1 MKKQTKLGQA
11 LIGGL
16 KDALAFE
23 KGEKMIKTTQRTL
36 TAPAPL
42 FTKNEIRKLR
52 EVLGI
57 TQLEFASLLNIDIG
71 TLRHWEQ
78 GRRKP
83 TSTTNRL
90 LQIFQEKPDLA
101 EELLG
106 A

>member
-11 LIGGL
+11 LISGL
-16 KDALAFE
+16 KDALAYE
-23 KGEKMIKTTQRTL
+23 KSDKKLKTSQRTL

-42 FTKNEIRKLR
+42 FSKNKIRKIR
-52 EVLGI
+52 EVLGF
-57 TQLEFASLLNIDIG
+57 TQLEFASLLNVDIG

-83 TSTTNRL
+83 TNTTNRL
-90 LQIFQEKPDLA
+90 LQLFQEKPYLA
-101 EELLG
+101 KELLG